1 MPEVDMPETDARQVA
16 EEQEPRPGPRGGRPA
31 RASGSRPPRPTKKA
45 RALAAWDAGERDVLR
60 IAREV
65 ESRPSYVAR
74 VLAESGRLSGYYDL
88 YMPTG
93 TPVNVYGERFA
104 GTLSFRDVEAARA
117 SVARIDLLYHEF
129 EAAGDRAGQHH
140 AQVVALAGRNR
151 ARWSGKPDAAAVFE
165 RWLFTH

>member
-1 MPEVDMPETDARQVA
+1 MEA
-16 EEQEPRPGPRGGRPA
+16 EEARHEPRSGR
-31 RASGSRPPRPTKKA
+31 RLTKKA

-60 IAREV
+60 IAQEV

-74 VLAESGRLSGYYDL
+74 VLAEAGRLTGYYDL

-93 TPVNVYGERFA
+93 TPVNVYGARFA
-104 GTLSFRDVEAARA
+104 GLLAFRDPTAARA
-117 SVARIDLLYHEF
+117 SVTAIDQLYHDF

-151 ARWSGKPDAAAVFE
+151 ARWAGKPEAAAVFE

>member
-1 MPEVDMPETDARQVA
+1 MQAERRHREQR
-16 EEQEPRPGPRGGRPA
+16 EEQAGIGPGRGVESRPGPRPA
-31 RASGSRPPRPTKKA
+31 RRPTKKA
-45 RALAAWDAGERDVLR
+45 RALASWDAGERDLLR

-74 VLAESGRLSGYYDL
+74 ALTDAGRLAGYYDL
-88 YMPTG
+88 YSRTG

-104 GTLSFRDVEAARA
+104 GLLAFRDPEAARA
-117 SVARIDLLYHEF
+117 SVAAIDRLYHDF

-151 ARWSGKPDAAAVFE
+151 ARWAGKPESAAVFE

>member
-1 MPEVDMPETDARQVA
+1 MDTAITRA
-16 EEQEPRPGPRGGRPA
+16 GNEERAALRGRRAGGPGPVRL
-31 RASGSRPPRPTKKA
+31 TKKA
-45 RALAAWDAGERDVLR
+45 RALAAWDTGERDILR

-74 VLAESGRLSGYYDL
+74 VLAEAGRLTGYYDL

-104 GTLSFRDVEAARA
+104 GVLAFRDADAARA
-117 SVARIDLLYHEF
+117 SVAQIDLLYHEF

-151 ARWSGKPDAAAVFE
+151 ARWSGKPEAAAVFE

>member
-1 MPEVDMPETDARQVA
+1 MSPITQVRD
-16 EEQEPRPGPRGGRPA
+16 EEQAAPRGGSRRSAPRPL
-31 RASGSRPPRPTKKA
+31 RPPRLTKKA

-74 VLAESGRLSGYYDL
+74 VLAETGRLTGYYDL

-93 TPVNVYGERFA
+93 TPVNVYAGRFA
-104 GTLSFRDVEAARA
+104 GLLSFRDVDAARA
-117 SVARIDLLYHEF
+117 SVTQIDLLYHEF

>member
-1 MPEVDMPETDARQVA
+1 MQVQA
-16 EEQEPRPGPRGGRPA
+16 ERVQHGQMEGQQWVGPGRGSTPRSGR
-31 RASGSRPPRPTKKA
+31 RATKRLTKKA
-45 RALAAWDAGERDVLR
+45 RAIAAWDAGERDILR

-74 VLAESGRLSGYYDL
+74 VLADTGRLTGYYDL
-88 YMPTG
+88 YSRTG
-93 TPVNVYGERFA
+93 TPVNVYGARFA
-104 GTLSFRDVEAARA
+104 GLLAFRDLEAARA
-117 SVARIDLLYHEF
+117 SVAAIDQLYHDF

-151 ARWSGKPDAAAVFE
+151 ARWAGKPEAAAVFE

>member
-1 MPEVDMPETDARQVA
+1 MEGQQWVGPGRGST
-16 EEQEPRPGPRGGRPA
+16 PRPRR
-31 RASGSRPPRPTKKA
+31 RPTKKA
-45 RALAAWDAGERDVLR
+45 RAVVAWDAGERDILR

-74 VLAESGRLSGYYDL
+74 VLAEAGRLTGYDDL

-93 TPVNVYGERFA
+93 TPVNVYGARFA
-104 GTLSFRDVEAARA
+104 GVLAFRTVAAARA
-117 SVARIDLLYHEF
+117 SVAAIDRLYHDF

-151 ARWSGKPDAAAVFE
+151 ARWGGKPEAAAVFE